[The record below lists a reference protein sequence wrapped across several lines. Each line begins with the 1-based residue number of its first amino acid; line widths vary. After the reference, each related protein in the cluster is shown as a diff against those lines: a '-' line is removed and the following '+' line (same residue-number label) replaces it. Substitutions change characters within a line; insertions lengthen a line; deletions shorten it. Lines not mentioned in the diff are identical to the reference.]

1 VPNLILRSDHSVAES
16 ADPTALQCG
25 DAVLNVAHIARWAGC
40 LGNRSTIVP
49 VTDAKHDVFLS
60 MPQPRQVAYRQ
71 LDIWLDDYLG
81 AASNV
86 STGNG

>member
-1 VPNLILRSDHSVAES
+1 MGDSPSHFLSR
-16 ADPTALQCG
+16 ADPFALERG

-40 LGNRSTIVP
+40 IGNRSTIIP

-60 MPQPRQVAYRQ
+60 MPQPRQVAYQQ
-71 LDIWLDDYLG
+71 LDTWLDDYLG

-86 STGNG
+86 ASQNG